1 MVLWFGGRES
11 IFLFYHKNEFC
22 GKSKVA
28 REPGLACDP
37 LKHRRRVYE
46 RGQSSRLET
55 VELRRTAAGASGPPV
70 VPGNW
75 SSKQSRKAL
84 RTQYFLYLIL

>member
-1 MVLWFGGRES
+1 MRG
-11 IFLFYHKNEFC
+11 
-22 GKSKVA
+22 
-28 REPGLACDP
+28 
-37 LKHRRRVYE
+37 
-46 RGQSSRLET
+46 GQSSRLET
-55 VELRRTAAGASGPPV
+55 AELRRTAAGASGPPA